1 MNTDTSY
8 SQEQLVNMVLTSIV
22 NNKTLLRGVIGDLKD
37 RFNTSLNEEKLENF
51 LSFVEIKVP
60 SNSILL

>member
-1 MNTDTSY
+1 MNIGTSY

-37 RFNTSLNEEKLENF
+37 RFNTSFDEEKLENF
-51 LSFVEIKVP
+51 LSFVEVKIP
-60 SNSILL
+60 SNSIML